1 LFEEIILYLE
11 SVLLAYGSLGV
22 FLGSIVEEIIA
33 PIPSTLVIMGTSFI
47 ILQGAAISP
56 ETIFSLFIN
65 VVLPASVGVTI
76 GSLLIY
82 TLAYYLGKELIDRLG
97 KYLGVSWENIDKA
110 QSKFEESRSDEVIL
124 FTVRAL
130 PVVPSIAIN
139 VFCGFV
145 RYDLKKFV
153 VITFLGTLIRAF
165 ILGFLGWQ
173 FGSLYQTISTKI
185 SYLEEISV
193 VVIILSIIIYFLYE
207 KYKKGIIKLE
217 NVNSFV
223 WI

>member
-1 LFEEIILYLE
+1 MFEEIILYLE

-47 ILQGAAISP
+47 ILKGTVISP
-56 ETIFSLFIN
+56 ETVFSLFVN

-97 KYLGVSWENIDKA
+97 KYLGVSWENIEKA
-110 QSKFEESRSDEVIL
+110 QSKFEESRSDEVVL
-124 FTVRAL
+124 FIVRAI

-145 RYDLKKFV
+145 RYDLRKFV

-173 FGSLYQTISTKI
+173 FGSLYQTISTEI

-193 VVIILSIIIYFLYE
+193 VVIVLSIIIYFLYE
-207 KYKKGIIKLE
+207 KYKKKG
-217 NVNSFV
+217 
-223 WI
+223 

>member
-97 KYLGVSWENIDKA
+97 KYLGVSWENIEKA
-110 QSKFEESRSDEVIL
+110 QSKFEESRSDEVVLFIL
-124 FTVRAL
+124 RAL

-153 VITFLGTLIRAF
+153 VITFLGTLVRAF

-173 FGSLYQTISTKI
+173 FGSLYQTISTEI

-193 VVIILSIIIYFLYE
+193 VVIVSSIIIYFLYE
-207 KYKKGIIKLE
+207 KYKKRD
-217 NVNSFV
+217 N
-223 WI
+223 

>member
-1 LFEEIILYLE
+1 MFEEIILYLE

-47 ILQGAAISP
+47 ILKGTVISP
-56 ETIFSLFIN
+56 ETVFSLFVN

-97 KYLGVSWENIDKA
+97 KYLGVSWENIEKA
-110 QSKFEESRSDEVIL
+110 QSKFEESRSDEVVL
-124 FTVRAL
+124 FIVRAL

-145 RYDLKKFV
+145 RYDLRKFV

-173 FGSLYQTISTKI
+173 FGSLYQTISTEI

-193 VVIILSIIIYFLYE
+193 VVIVLSIIIYFLYE
-207 KYKKGIIKLE
+207 KYKKKG
-217 NVNSFV
+217 
-223 WI
+223 

>member
-1 LFEEIILYLE
+1 MFEEIILYLE

-47 ILQGAAISP
+47 ILKGTVISP
-56 ETIFSLFIN
+56 ETVFSLFVN

-97 KYLGVSWENIDKA
+97 KYLGVSWENIEKA
-110 QSKFEESRSDEVIL
+110 QSKFEESRSDEVVL
-124 FTVRAL
+124 FIVRAL

-153 VITFLGTLIRAF
+153 VITFLGTLVRAF

-173 FGSLYQTISTKI
+173 FGSLYQTISTEI

-193 VVIILSIIIYFLYE
+193 VVIVLSIIIYFLYE
-207 KYKKGIIKLE
+207 KYKKKG
-217 NVNSFV
+217 
-223 WI
+223 

>member
-1 LFEEIILYLE
+1 MFEEIILYLE
-11 SVLLAYGSLGV
+11 SVLLAYGPLGV
-22 FLGSIVEEIIA
+22 FLGSVVEEIIA

-47 ILQGAAISP
+47 ILKGAVISL

-82 TLAYYLGKELIDRLG
+82 TLAYYLGKELIDRWG
-97 KYLGVSWENIDKA
+97 KYLGVSWENMEKA
-110 QSKFEESRSDEVIL
+110 QNKFEESSSDEIIL
-124 FTVRAL
+124 FIVRAL
-130 PVVPSIAIN
+130 PVIPSVAIN

-153 VITFLGTLIRAF
+153 IITFLGTLVRAF

-173 FGSLYQTISTKI
+173 FGSLYQTIATEI
-185 SYLEEISV
+185 SYLEEISLA
-193 VVIILSIIIYFLYE
+193 VIIVALIIYVLRE
-207 KYKKGIIKLE
+207 KYKKQK
-217 NVNSFV
+217 
-223 WI
+223 

>member
-11 SVLLAYGSLGV
+11 SVLLAYGPLGV
-22 FLGSIVEEIIA
+22 FLGSIIEEIIA

-145 RYDLKKFV
+145 RYDLK
-153 VITFLGTLIRAF
+153 
-165 ILGFLGWQ
+165 
-173 FGSLYQTISTKI
+173 
-185 SYLEEISV
+185 
-193 VVIILSIIIYFLYE
+193 
-207 KYKKGIIKLE
+207 
-217 NVNSFV
+217 NS
-223 WI
+223 W

>member
-173 FGSLYQTISTKI
+173 FGSLYQTISTEI

-193 VVIILSIIIYFLYE
+193 VVIVIALVIYFLWGE
-207 KYKKGIIKLE
+207 YKK
-217 NVNSFV
+217 
-223 WI
+223 

>member
-1 LFEEIILYLE
+1 MFEEIILYLE

-47 ILQGAAISP
+47 ILKGTVISP
-56 ETIFSLFIN
+56 ETVFSLFVN

-97 KYLGVSWENIDKA
+97 KYLGVSWENIEKA
-110 QSKFEESRSDEVIL
+110 QSKFEESRSDEVVL
-124 FTVRAL
+124 FIVRAI

-145 RYDLKKFV
+145 RYDLRKFV

-173 FGSLYQTISTKI
+173 FGSLYQTISTEI

-193 VVIILSIIIYFLYE
+193 VVIVLSIIIYFLYE
-207 KYKKGIIKLE
+207 KYKKGD
-217 NVNSFV
+217 N
-223 WI
+223 

>member
-1 LFEEIILYLE
+1 M
-11 SVLLAYGSLGV
+11 LLAYGPLGV
-22 FLGSIVEEIIA
+22 FLGSIIEEIIA

-97 KYLGVSWENIDKA
+97 KYLGVSWENIEKA
-110 QSKFEESRSDEVIL
+110 QSKFEESRSDEVVLFIL
-124 FTVRAL
+124 RAL

-153 VITFLGTLIRAF
+153 VITFLGTLVRAF

-173 FGSLYQTISTKI
+173 FRSLYQTISTEI

-193 VVIILSIIIYFLYE
+193 VVIVLSIIIYFLYE
-207 KYKKGIIKLE
+207 KYKKRD
-217 NVNSFV
+217 N
-223 WI
+223 

>member
-1 LFEEIILYLE
+1 MFEEIILYLE

-97 KYLGVSWENIDKA
+97 KYLGVSWENIEKA
-110 QSKFEESRSDEVIL
+110 QSKFEESRSDEVVLFIL
-124 FTVRAL
+124 RAL

-207 KYKKGIIKLE
+207 KYKKRD
-217 NVNSFV
+217 N
-223 WI
+223 

>member
-1 LFEEIILYLE
+1 MFEEIILYME
-11 SVLLAYGSLGV
+11 SVLLVYGPLGV
-22 FLGSIVEEIIA
+22 FLASIIEEIIA

-47 ILQGAAISP
+47 ILKGAVISP

-65 VVLPASVGVTI
+65 VVLPASVGVTL
-76 GSLLIY
+76 GSLFIY
-82 TLAYYLGKELIDRLG
+82 ALAYYLGKELIDRWG
-97 KYLGVSWENIDKA
+97 KYLGVSWESIEKA
-110 QSKFEESRSDEVIL
+110 QDKFEDSSSDEIIL
-124 FTVRAL
+124 FIVRAL

-153 VITFLGTLIRAF
+153 IITFLGTLVRAF

-173 FGSLYQTISTKI
+173 FGSFYQVIATEI

-193 VVIILSIIIYFLYE
+193 AVIVIGLIIYFLWG
-207 KYKKGIIKLE
+207 KYKK
-217 NVNSFV
+217 
-223 WI
+223 

>member
-1 LFEEIILYLE
+1 MFEEIILYLE

-207 KYKKGIIKLE
+207 KYKKRD
-217 NVNSFV
+217 N
-223 WI
+223 

>member
-110 QSKFEESRSDEVIL
+110 QSKFEESRSDEVVLFIL
-124 FTVRAL
+124 RAL

-153 VITFLGTLIRAF
+153 VITFLGTLVRAF

-173 FGSLYQTISTKI
+173 FGSLYQTISTEI

-193 VVIILSIIIYFLYE
+193 VVIVIALVIYFLWGE
-207 KYKKGIIKLE
+207 YKK
-217 NVNSFV
+217 
-223 WI
+223 

>member
-1 LFEEIILYLE
+1 MFEEIILYLE

-110 QSKFEESRSDEVIL
+110 QSKFEESRSDEVVLFIL
-124 FTVRAL
+124 RAL

-153 VITFLGTLIRAF
+153 VITFLGTLVRAF

-173 FGSLYQTISTKI
+173 FGSLYQTISTEI

-193 VVIILSIIIYFLYE
+193 VVIVIALVIYFLWGE
-207 KYKKGIIKLE
+207 YKK
-217 NVNSFV
+217 
-223 WI
+223 

>member
-1 LFEEIILYLE
+1 
-11 SVLLAYGSLGV
+11 
-22 FLGSIVEEIIA
+22 
-33 PIPSTLVIMGTSFI
+33 
-47 ILQGAAISP
+47 
-56 ETIFSLFIN
+56 
-65 VVLPASVGVTI
+65 VGVTI

-97 KYLGVSWENIDKA
+97 KYLGVSWENIEKA

-145 RYDLKKFV
+145 RYDLRKFM
-153 VITFLGTLIRAF
+153 VITFLGTLVRAF

-173 FGSLYQTISTKI
+173 FGSLYQTIATEI

-193 VVIILSIIIYFLYE
+193 VVIVIALVIYFLWGE
-207 KYKKGIIKLE
+207 YKK
-217 NVNSFV
+217 
-223 WI
+223 

>member
-1 LFEEIILYLE
+1 MFEEIILYLE
-11 SVLLAYGSLGV
+11 SVLLAYGPLGV
-22 FLGSIVEEIIA
+22 FLGSIIEEIIA

-97 KYLGVSWENIDKA
+97 KYLGVSWENIEKA

-139 VFCGFV
+139 IFCGFV

-153 VITFLGTLIRAF
+153 IITFLGTLVRAF

-173 FGSLYQTISTKI
+173 FGSLYQTISTEI
-185 SYLEEISV
+185 SYFEEISV
-193 VVIILSIIIYFLYE
+193 VVIVLSIIIYFLYE
-207 KYKKGIIKLE
+207 KYKKRD
-217 NVNSFV
+217 N
-223 WI
+223 